1 MVSSMVGVSIK
12 VEDELVGLLDYLAQL
27 EYKKRSE
34 VIREAMV
41 QYLENKLGR
50 EEYLDFMVGLRAMEE
65 SVKFGVGK
73 GRGRR

>member
-1 MVSSMVGVSIK
+1 MAGVSIK
-12 VEDELVGLLDYLAQL
+12 LEDALVDLLDHLAQL

-50 EEYLDFMVGLRAMEE
+50 EEYLDFMTGLRAMEE
-65 SVKFGVGK
+65 SVKLGVGK

>member
-1 MVSSMVGVSIK
+1 MAGVSIK
-12 VEDELVGLLDYLAQL
+12 VEDELVDLLDHLAQL

-50 EEYLDFMVGLRAMEE
+50 EEYLDFMAGLQAMEE
-65 SVKFGVGK
+65 SVKLGVGK